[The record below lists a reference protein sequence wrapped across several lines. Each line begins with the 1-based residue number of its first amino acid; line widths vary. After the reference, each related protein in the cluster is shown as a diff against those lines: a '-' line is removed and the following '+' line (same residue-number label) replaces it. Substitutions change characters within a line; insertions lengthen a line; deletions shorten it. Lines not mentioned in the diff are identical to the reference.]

1 MRLLMYLPEHYEFS
15 CTVKINSGNR
25 ALEQIPFELDAL
37 NARKPLVIA
46 RKDDSE
52 RGLID
57 VIIDAFKDSGVT
69 VGIFDGVPSAPDLKL
84 VRELFNI
91 YRDRG
96 HDAVIAVG
104 GGPVADTAKI
114 LNLAVSGKPE
124 DIEECAGDDHVKKPL
139 KPLIIVP
146 TTAGTGYE
154 VSKYAFFAGRDYAS
168 HFLMPH
174 LAVIDPRM
182 TIPEDA
188 VTTAATALTALTHA
202 VEAYTC
208 PDRNPLADAYA
219 YAAIQ
224 LIMEHLVNVIRD
236 QHDRNGLMSLAN
248 AHAMA
253 GCAFSNVALGVAHKL
268 GNVVGEVCHLSP
280 GLCMGML
287 LPHILEREIS
297 EGGDHVSDL
306 LLPLAGFDAYASM
319 AENMRAQRAVEI
331 LHDLLDDLSKASSGA
346 ISRIWTDAQV
356 SEDTLQ
362 GIAQKAASNGISFGM
377 DDCVKILRAARKG
390 I

>member
-1 MRLLMYLPEHYEFS
+1 MYLPEHYEFF
-15 CTVKINSGNR
+15 CPVKINSGNR

-46 RKDDSE
+46 KKDASE
-52 RGLID
+52 RGLVD
-57 VIIDAFKDSGVT
+57 VIIDAFKDSGGA
-69 VGIFDGVPSAPDLKL
+69 VGIFDGVPSAPGLKL
-84 VRELFNI
+84 IRELFNI

-96 HDAVIAVG
+96 HDAVIAIG
-104 GGPVADTAKI
+104 GGSMADTAKM

-124 DIEECAGDDHVKKPL
+124 DIEGCAGEDQIKNPL

-146 TTAGTGYE
+146 TLAGTGYE
-154 VSKYAFFAGRDYAS
+154 VSKYAFFDGRAYAS

-208 PDRNPLADAYA
+208 PGKNPLADAYA
-219 YAAIQ
+219 YTAIQ

-236 QHDRNGLMSLAN
+236 QRDGNGRLSLAN

-253 GCAFSNVALGVAHKL
+253 GCAFSNVAVGVAHEL
-268 GNVVGEVCHLSP
+268 GKVVGEACHLP
-280 GLCMGML
+280 HGLCMGML
-287 LPHILEREIS
+287 LPRVLEREMS
-297 EGGDHVSDL
+297 GGGYHISDL
-306 LLPLAGFDAYASM
+306 LLPLAGFDVYAST
-319 AENMRAQRAVEI
+319 AENLRARRAVDI
-331 LHDLLDDLSKASSGA
+331 LHDLLKDLSAASGGA
-346 ISRIWTDAQV
+346 IPRIWKDAQV

-362 GIAQKAASNGISFGM
+362 DITQKAVGNGASFDM
-377 DDCVKILRAARKG
+377 DGCVKILREAREG
-390 I
+390 R

>member
-1 MRLLMYLPEHYEFS
+1 MYLPEHYEFF
-15 CTVKINSGNR
+15 CPVKINSGDR

-37 NARKPLVIA
+37 NARRPLVIA
-46 RKDDSE
+46 GKDDSE
-52 RGLID
+52 RGLVD
-57 VIIDAFKDSGVT
+57 VIIDAFKDSRVAI
-69 VGIFDGVPSAPDLKL
+69 GIFDGVSSAPDVKL
-84 VRELFNI
+84 IRELFNI

-104 GGPVADTAKI
+104 GGPVADTAKV
-114 LNLAVSGKPE
+114 LNIAVSGKPE
-124 DIEECAGDDHVKKPL
+124 DIEECIGDDHVKKPL

-146 TTAGTGYE
+146 TIAGTGYE

-182 TIPEDA
+182 TIREDA

-202 VEAYTC
+202 VEAYTY

-224 LIMEHLVNVIRD
+224 LIMEHLVDVIKD
-236 QHDRNGLMSLAN
+236 QRDRNGRLSLAN
-248 AHAMA
+248 AHIMA

-268 GNVVGEVCHLSP
+268 GNVVGEACHLSP

-287 LPHILEREIS
+287 LPHVLERQIS
-297 EGGDHVSDL
+297 EGGYHISDL

-319 AENMRAQRAVEI
+319 AENLRAQRAVEI
-331 LHDLLDDLSKASSGA
+331 LHDLLEDLSKASGGA
-346 ISRIWTDAQV
+346 IPRTWKDTQV

-362 GIAQKAASNGISFGM
+362 GIAQKAASNGISFDM
-377 DDCVKILRAARKG
+377 DDCVKILREAREG
-390 I
+390 R